1 MMDWILSTLIISG
14 MLLGLLVS
22 SLLALALPGEDHF
35 FAGLVSFVCAVG
47 FARGLWQFL
56 AN

>member
-1 MMDWILSTLIISG
+1 MDWILSTLVISG
-14 MLLGLLVS
+14 LLLGLLVF
-22 SLLALALPGEDHF
+22 SLLALVLPGEDRF

-47 FARGLWQFL
+47 FARGLWQCL